1 MALAEVENQGGNVS
15 GFGGERAEREGET
28 EHEQTHE
35 SSRDSNGSAET
46 SSTERLQ
53 EIMACNNNM
62 STLTLDTVAAGRKDF
77 KLQNVDPFFNDPSG
91 RYFERFEK
99 HLDEHM
105 ENLSSDKLC
114 VEDYLKKSEKD
125 WFGKYYDAK
134 LGKTSGKD
142 SSATLVDEFQLNHD
156 HVAPK
161 MLRKWLQ
168 KKVGDWPIYTFLLA
182 VGQIIA
188 ANSCEY
194 LLHPLFAQTLWTQD
208 RTEN

>member
-1 MALAEVENQGGNVS
+1 MALTEVENRNENTTTKVEDFAEQGA
-15 GFGGERAEREGET
+15 ETEREHNT
-28 EHEQTHE
+28 D

-46 SSTERLQ
+46 ERLR
-53 EIMACNNNM
+53 EIMANEHNM

-99 HLDEHM
+99 NLDEHI

-125 WFGKYYDAK
+125 WFGKFYEAK
-134 LGKTSGKD
+134 LGKAPGKD
-142 SSATLVDEFQLNHD
+142 SAVNSVDEFQLSHD

-161 MLRKWLQ
+161 LLRKWLQ
-168 KKVGDWPIYTFLLA
+168 RKVGDWPVYTFLLA
-182 VGQIIA
+182 FGQIVA
-188 ANSCEY
+188 ANSCESSPDS
-194 LLHPLFAQTLWTQD
+194 HNKEMIP
-208 RTEN
+208 NIV